1 MGITTLEVGA
11 LGCCC
16 YIVSSDEVHPEET
29 PCVVIDPGDESPRIT
44 AEVRRLG
51 LRVEAVFLT
60 HAHVDHIGGVRG
72 VLADWPGAVLA
83 CSEETSRRASDG
95 KLNLSS
101 YMGQMISSPP
111 AGRILK
117 DGESFEAAWLQWR
130 AVEVPGHEPGEMVY
144 ILGNGEATF
153 TGDTVFAGSV
163 GRSDFPGGD
172 GRLLIQGV
180 KKLLGSLPPG
190 GLLFPGHGPTTEV
203 QEELQYNPFLTER
216 Y

>member
-16 YIVSSDEVHPEET
+16 YIVSTDEPSHEKV
-29 PCVVIDPGDESPRIT
+29 PCVVIDPGSEAPRIS

-51 LRVEAVFLT
+51 LMVEAVFLT

-83 CSEETSRRASDG
+83 CSEETSRRASDA
-95 KLNLSS
+95 KLNLSNL
-101 YMGQMISSPP
+101 MGQSISTPP

-117 DGESFEAAWLQWR
+117 DGESFTAALMDWK
-130 AVEVPGHEPGEMVY
+130 AIEVPGHEPGEMVY
-144 ILGNGEATF
+144 ILGKGEVTF
-153 TGDTVFAGSV
+153 TGDTIFAGSV

-172 GRLLIQGV
+172 GRLLIQGAR
-180 KKLLGSLPPG
+180 KLLESLPPG
-190 GLLFPGHGPTTEV
+190 GLLFPGHGPSTEV
-203 QEELQYNPFLTER
+203 QEELQYNPFLMR
-216 Y
+216 G